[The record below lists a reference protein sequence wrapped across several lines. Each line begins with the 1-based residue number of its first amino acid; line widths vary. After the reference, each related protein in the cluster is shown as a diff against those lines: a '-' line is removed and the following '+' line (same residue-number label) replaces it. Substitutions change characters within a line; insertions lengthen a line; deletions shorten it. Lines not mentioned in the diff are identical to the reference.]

1 MSEEI
6 LINVTPRE
14 TRVAHVENGMLQE
27 VFIERAKRR
36 GLVGNVY
43 KGRIQRVMPGM
54 QAAFVEL
61 GLERT
66 AFLHASDILR
76 GSLESEILD
85 GVTNTS
91 ANLSIEQLVREGQ
104 EVIVQVVKDPI
115 GSKGARLSTHLSIP
129 SRYLVLLPNTKMTGV
144 SARIEDDLER
154 TRLKVIMA
162 DVASASTHGFIVRTN
177 AEGAGEEALRADV
190 AYLEKLWISL
200 SASLQPS
207 KVGTRIYEDLPL
219 FLRVLRDMRKSHIEK
234 VRIDSRET
242 IERAEKFTEQFV
254 PELANCIEH
263 YPGER
268 PIFDLYGVEDEI
280 QRALGKNAQ
289 LKSGGHLVIQQ
300 TEAMITVDVNTGGFL
315 GTRNLEDTVY
325 KTNLEAAQAIARQ
338 LRLRNLG
345 GIIIID
351 FIDMHDVEHRKQ
363 VMRTLEKA
371 LAKDHAKTTVYE
383 MSPLGLV
390 EMTRKRTTESLE
402 RQLCDPCS
410 ACSGRGTVKS
420 VETMVYEVFREI
432 TRSVRQFEA
441 ESLLVVAATD
451 VVNRIIDD
459 ESAALAELELF
470 IGKTIRFKAEEQYPP
485 EQYDVVLL

>member
-85 GVTNTS
+85 AS
-91 ANLSIEQLVREGQ
+91 AHTAVNLSIEQLVREGQ

-129 SRYLVLLPNTKMTGV
+129 SRYLVLLPNIKMTGV
-144 SARIEDDLER
+144 SARIDDELER
-154 TRLKVIMA
+154 TRLKTLMA
-162 DVASASTHGFIVRTN
+162 SVASTSMHGFIVRTN
-177 AEGAGEEALRADV
+177 AEGAAEEALRADV
-190 AYLEKLWISL
+190 AYLEKLWVSL
-200 SASLQPS
+200 SASLQTS
-207 KVGTRIYEDLPL
+207 KIGAKIYEDLPL

-242 IERAEKFTEQFV
+242 MERAEKFTEQFV

-315 GTRNLEDTVY
+315 GTRNLEETV
-325 KTNLEAAQAIARQ
+325 
-338 LRLRNLG
+338 
-345 GIIIID
+345 
-351 FIDMHDVEHRKQ
+351 
-363 VMRTLEKA
+363 
-371 LAKDHAKTTVYE
+371 
-383 MSPLGLV
+383 
-390 EMTRKRTTESLE
+390 
-402 RQLCDPCS
+402 
-410 ACSGRGTVKS
+410 
-420 VETMVYEVFREI
+420 
-432 TRSVRQFEA
+432 
-441 ESLLVVAATD
+441 
-451 VVNRIIDD
+451 
-459 ESAALAELELF
+459 
-470 IGKTIRFKAEEQYPP
+470 
-485 EQYDVVLL
+485 